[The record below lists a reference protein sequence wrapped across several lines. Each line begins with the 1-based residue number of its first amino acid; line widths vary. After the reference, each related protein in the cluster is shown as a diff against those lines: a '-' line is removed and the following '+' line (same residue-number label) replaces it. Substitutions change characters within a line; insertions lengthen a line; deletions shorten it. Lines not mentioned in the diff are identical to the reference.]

1 MKQQDIL
8 NCISAENI
16 KNKLRLNEIYSTR
29 DTIYVT
35 CPFCNSKKGSMKLN
49 KFNKSYVCKV
59 CDERGYLIGLYA
71 KLKGITNKDAFKE
84 LISSQAE
91 LDKGSNSYIVV
102 NNIKAED
109 ELDTIYNS
117 FLKELNLSS
126 EHIMKLLKYGFTIDE
141 INDIGFKS
149 IPNNENQKIKICN
162 RLIEEGFNLSGTP
175 GFYQDKKFRWT
186 FNSHKGF
193 FIPVRDNH
201 KINSL
206 RIHLDSMY
214 NTDTTDI
221 WFSSNNKYNGTKA
234 INKTM
239 ILYPEAFVLK
249 VMNNKSLNNNVIIAT
264 EMLLAYK
271 IKMRFKDKIVI
282 AIPNTISKRELSK
295 INDILAINYIDLVL
309 DTHTVLH
316 GSDNLIKDLYNK
328 FGEDKIKIHVSIN
341 NYEIPS
347 QLTEEYDKNK
357 NTMQIKYA

>member
-49 KFNKSYVCKV
+49 KIYKTYVCKD
-59 CDERGYLIGLYA
+59 CDEKGYLIGLYA
-71 KLKGITNKDAFKE
+71 KLKGISNKDAYKK
-84 LISSQAE
+84 LTSSKPE
-91 LDKGSNSYIVV
+91 IERSYNIDFLV
-102 NNIKAED
+102 NNIKSDD
-109 ELDTIYNS
+109 ELDCIYS
-117 FLKELNLSS
+117 FFLKQLNLSS
-126 EHIMKLLKYGFTIDE
+126 EHTMKLLNYGFTLDE
-141 INDIGFKS
+141 INEIGFKS
-149 IPNNENQKIKICN
+149 IPNNEQEKIRICKKM
-162 RLIEEGFNLSGTP
+162 IEEGYILQGTP

-186 FNSHKGF
+186 FNSHKGM
-193 FIPVRDNH
+193 FIPIKENH

-234 INKTM
+234 INRNM
-239 ILYPEAFVLK
+239 ILYPETSALK
-249 VMNNKSLNNNVIIAT
+249 IINNKLNKDIFIAT

-271 IKMRFKDKIVI
+271 TKKIFEDSIVI
-282 AIPNTISKRELSK
+282 AIPNTISKKELTRIK
-295 INDILAINYIDLVL
+295 DIIDINHIDLIL

-316 GSDNLIKDLYNK
+316 GSENLIKAFYSIYGENK
-328 FGEDKIKIHVSIN
+328 VEIHVSIN
-341 NYEIPS
+341 NCEIPDKLIQKYNNNM
-347 QLTEEYDKNK
+347 QLKC
-357 NTMQIKYA
+357 A